1 MPNKTTADREQTVMT
16 QLACTSG
23 HLDPTS
29 PRRIKPA
36 CRQSFQGALALTLAR
51 LFPVPP

>member
-16 QLACTSG
+16 QLAGISG
-23 HLDPTS
+23 QFNPTS
-29 PRRIKPA
+29 PQDKLTS
-36 CRQSFQGALALTLAR
+36 QSSQEALALTLAW